1 MSTTVN
7 SPVLVLNQNYE
18 PLNVCGVRRAVV
30 LVLKDKAQLLENG
43 RGELHTS
50 GDEFAIP
57 TVIRL
62 VHMVKRPI
70 FARRLSR
77 REIFW
82 RDNFLCQY
90 CGRQTREMTL
100 DHVVPRVR
108 GGPHTWE
115 NVVTACVACN
125 HRKAGRTPEQAGM
138 RLRQEP
144 RAPRANPYH
153 HLMYRQ
159 LPQEWSDYIPW
170 MDPAPAV
177 RESAGSPS

>member
-153 HLMYRQ
+153 HLRRGSALQMVLQ
-159 LPQEWSDYIPW
+159 
-170 MDPAPAV
+170 V
-177 RESAGSPS
+177 RKRR